1 MARGLVGPQ
10 HSPRGA
16 REICLGPLRSPTGAS
31 PLATGEPVDSEL
43 LRPAWPPMPC
53 ATPSRVSECPADPAV
68 AAVVRLPCSRP
79 CEMLAGI
86 LAKSGSSLERRFE
99 KKILPTAQGKIDVFH
114 LPSNYA
120 PFTPANTTP
129 AHPAS
134 AARQSRSV
142 RDSSPARCN
151 CTPGPPA
158 TPKSN
163 VGRGTPPT
171 PDTAR
176 TRG

>member
-1 MARGLVGPQ
+1 MSGRRIAPFECAAFAQGSAGDLFGAASQPNGGKP
-10 HSPRGA
+10 PRH
-16 REICLGPLRSPTGAS
+16 R
-31 PLATGEPVDSEL
+31 EPVDSGL
-43 LRPAWPPMPC
+43 LRPAWPSRPC

-68 AAVVRLPCSRP
+68 AAFVRLPCSRP
-79 CEMLAGI
+79 CEILAGS

-134 AARQSRSV
+134 AARQSRS
-142 RDSSPARCN
+142 
-151 CTPGPPA
+151 GPMSFPEPVSY
-158 TPKSN
+158 THL
-163 VGRGTPPT
+163 TLPT
-171 PDTAR
+171 SDLV
-176 TRG
+176 